1 MPPLLTRQA
10 VSDTFRPPAWERVIF
25 DEFEAALTSRSR
37 PFPCTFGVAGLKA
50 DRLRFAFVDPLTPE
64 ALAPILRAYLATAR
78 DIGPMTSLVVF
89 ARPGP
94 VQPTEA
100 YRDRFWALLDGLA
113 RLDDGPRPAGVAP
126 ELDDPT
132 WEFCF
137 AGEPVFVVC
146 NTPAHV
152 LRQSRRA
159 SGFMI
164 TFQPRWVFEGI
175 TDSDDPAAQR
185 ALATVRKLLAAYDAV
200 PPAPVLGSYGA
211 PDNREYAQ
219 YFIDDSN
226 TVPACPFHR
235 LGDRRE
241 PRKHG
246 GKVA

>member
-1 MPPLLTRQA
+1 MTVLLTRQA
-10 VSDTFRPPAWERVIF
+10 VCEGFGPPSWERVIF
-25 DEFEAALTSRSR
+25 AEFEAALTSRTR

-64 ALAPILRAYLATAR
+64 ALAPILRAYLSVAR
-78 DIGPMTSLVVF
+78 GIGPMTSLVVF

-94 VQPTEA
+94 VQPIET

-113 RLDDGPRPAGVAP
+113 RLDGSPRPEGVAP

-146 NTPAHV
+146 NSPAHV

-175 TDSDDPAAQR
+175 TDSDAPSAKR
-185 ALATVRKLLAAYDAV
+185 ALATVRDLLAAYDAV
-200 PPAPVLGSYGA
+200 PPAPVLGSYGD
-211 PDNREYAQ
+211 PENREYAQ

-226 TVPACPFHR
+226 AVPACPFHR
-235 LGDRRE
+235 LGE
-241 PRKHG
+241 PGPARKHK